1 MPQQPVEIIL
11 LRQWASYVAT
21 PVWIMGPD
29 GSLLYYNE
37 AAEPI
42 LGRPFDEAGEMAL
55 KELPA
60 LFQLASEDGS
70 PLPLE
75 AFPLAIA
82 LRERHPAH
90 SSVRY
95 KSLNGIWRT
104 VQVTAF
110 PIEGVGKRHLGAVAI
125 FWESEDS

>member
-37 AAEPI
+37 AAEPVI
-42 LGRPFDEAGEMAL
+42 GRPFDEAGEMSGESL
-55 KELPA
+55 SNM
-60 LFQLASEDGS
+60 FQTAAPDGS
-70 PLPLE
+70 PLTADDLPIN
-75 AFPLAIA
+75 IA
-82 LRERHPAH
+82 LTKRRPAH
-90 SSVRY
+90 RPI
-95 KSLNGIWRT
+95 KMKGLDGAWRMIE
-104 VQVTAF
+104 VTAF

>member
-42 LGRPFDEAGEMAL
+42 LGRPFDEAEEMPGERLSRMYHTAAPDGRPL
-55 KELPA
+55 TADQLPIN
-60 LFQLASEDGS
+60 
-70 PLPLE
+70 
-75 AFPLAIA
+75 IA
-82 LRERHPAH
+82 LTKRRPAH
-90 SSVRY
+90 RQF
-95 KSLNGIWRT
+95 KMKGLDGAWRLIE
-104 VQVTAF
+104 VTAF